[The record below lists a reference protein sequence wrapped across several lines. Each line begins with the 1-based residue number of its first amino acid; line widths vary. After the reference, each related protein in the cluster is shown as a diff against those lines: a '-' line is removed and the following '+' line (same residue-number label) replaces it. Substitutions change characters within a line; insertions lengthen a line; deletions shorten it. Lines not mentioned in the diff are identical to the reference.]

1 MKTKFSTLDKKKE
14 SKKTVFKKVVNEE
27 LEIEISNVSTEFWD
41 NVLHI
46 GFDEDY
52 GDVFKCWDNSTENN
66 FTIAFGEKGDE
77 FDN

>member
-1 MKTKFSTLDKKKE
+1 MTKFITLDSKE
-14 SKKTVFKKVVNEE
+14 KEVKETKFKKIVNEG
-27 LEIEISNVSTEFWD
+27 LEIETSRTSTQFWD

-52 GDVFKCWDNSTENN
+52 GDVFKCWQNKTKNN

>member
-1 MKTKFSTLDKKKE
+1 MTKYSTLDNKKKE
-14 SKKTVFKKVVNEE
+14 GKKTVFNNCVDEHLK
-27 LEIEISNVSTEFWD
+27 IVSYKTSPHNWD

-52 GDVFKCWDNSTENN
+52 GDVFKVWDDSDENT
-66 FTIAFGEKGDE
+66 FIIAFGEKGDE